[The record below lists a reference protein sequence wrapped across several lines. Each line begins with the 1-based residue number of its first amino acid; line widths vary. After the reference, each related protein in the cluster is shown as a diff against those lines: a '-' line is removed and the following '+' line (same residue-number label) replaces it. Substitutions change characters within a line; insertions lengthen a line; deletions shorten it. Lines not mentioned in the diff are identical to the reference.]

1 MEPPSVSEVSTCV
14 SLLKCRRAVGP
25 DNLPHALSKDG
36 GGLPSQCLSSLLES
50 LWGRDWGTRNE
61 CGKPRGVSSTPIKTR
76 LFASAVFR
84 RIMLVHEAVTRCC
97 LQIRNEAV
105 RESVFGLDSTGTS
118 TEECVPHQKLRWLGH
133 ALRIPNDRLSNRFFF
148 SCPIQSGWGPGD
160 PYCAWLEMLQ
170 DMTANRYQR
179 RSCHPIFYFIE
190 EDDRQPT
197 RPFSFHPLPFILCVR
212 VCKMTQWL
220 ECEFTDRKVR
230 TRPLH
235 LDFPSLGLGNL
246 AVSQPSYFP
255 RVAWQLG
262 TERVLQV
269 NDYYYYYLFS
279 VFGHPTA
286 IPVGPTHLDW
296 PGPETL
302 GTVFDNRCLRTIT
315 RVGWCRRI
323 RNKTVR
329 KRVLGGATGTSIE
342 ECAQHQMLRWFGHV
356 LRMPNHRLL
365 KRVLFSVPNSE
376 WRKQRGSQPVTWQR
390 DKKEIVKSLG
400 AVGAIRLPGWKPR
413 DPHCVWRL
421 EITTKIQII
430 TLKQPELF
438 INTVST
444 CYMYIRNALLIRLL
458 KLLRQPTTGFALLG
472 AHQVHPGGSSNTPIT
487 LEFPSS
493 AVYGDLLSNLQNLV
507 LPANQPPSVQLTA
520 APTNSPALSALRHHL
535 KSIRVT
541 DQCFQLITTNWPRQT
556 LPRCTTLN
564 VEDAHDSNACL
575 TQSLVSLGLSD
586 GSGVSVRHVSAN
598 CPFEAAVVAE
608 QTHTVSHPSTEN
620 PAADLLPNDPSRDA
634 DSEPDTP
641 PPGNEFSLAF
651 PPGGQ
656 QLVPQPPG
664 GYMPRSGRTLMENLR
679 HRAAVLDAEFHQRAM
694 SNPCR
699 EEDLSVS
706 ESHWGSP
713 LRLEDLT
720 FRRLLELL
728 VYYLQRLTRGS
739 QGLDD
744 PSSDQHRIDEGTL
757 LHYAINSMSGPWPER
772 LGQKL
777 IGELR
782 EQSLFN
788 IKTASLLRNC
798 VTSLNLNYYPLVT
811 TELITCLVSKW
822 PHLTELQLNG
832 LQTGQIQPETVDQL
846 GALRNLRLLSLNGLS
861 SVCDRNIGTLINLP
875 ELRILRLAGTSV
887 TDAGW
892 IQMAASSVTSS
903 RPLAEL
909 DASGLRNNLTSR
921 GLEAIVQ
928 LFPNLHH
935 LTIAASEITTDLP
948 DAPTWSAS
956 PLTLLTNLDISE
968 CTLLVALPAVL
979 LPPPAPSR
987 TTGLRILKLHQCS
1000 SLDLTRVLDQLRGHP
1015 LQHLDGLESIP
1026 SLDASLL
1033 ERYCASG
1040 FSLTELHLRRINF
1053 SWMVQSTALR
1063 ARILATTPTHS
1074 LLHLSFPLR
1083 KTNPP
1088 ADSGECSPTSVLSQ
1102 LGRFH
1107 RLQTLDLGGQISKV
1121 AHLVVGA
1128 ERIPTC
1134 QSVTVAAIIVSEDDP
1149 AARCVLLS
1157 APPDTLWT
1165 NLFDARPLSHVL
1177 RSSPNLTLLLN
1188 AAMFH
1193 SHPPVRSFSPSIP
1206 IPDGMC
1212 ADLGTVTTT
1221 EPVSRCNRT
1230 RGFTQ
1235 AAFSSPHNEVDNR
1248 EKQLRETGENAW
1260 TQTLS
1265 DHLKQRCEEAVNYR
1279 TQVRFRRGGH
1289 VDQRNPAFHTG
1300 VDDNSQTVD
1309 SKPQQTKVAVDADPS
1324 AQMDMG
1330 IL

>member
-1 MEPPSVSEVSTCV
+1 IIGDRNCGSFDRCMARTRFLQLRLLLMMMRELVELKKCAVV
-14 SLLKCRRAVGP
+14 LKCLILNGEVI
-25 DNLPHALSKDG
+25 
-36 GGLPSQCLSSLLES
+36 
-50 LWGRDWGTRNE
+50 
-61 CGKPRGVSSTPIKTR
+61 PI
-76 LFASAVFR
+76 SFR
-84 RIMLVHEAVTRCC
+84 MKK
-97 LQIRNEAV
+97 N
-105 RESVFGLDSTGTS
+105 
-118 TEECVPHQKLRWLGH
+118 
-133 ALRIPNDRLSNRFFF
+133 
-148 SCPIQSGWGPGD
+148 
-160 PYCAWLEMLQ
+160 
-170 DMTANRYQR
+170 
-179 RSCHPIFYFIE
+179 
-190 EDDRQPT
+190 
-197 RPFSFHPLPFILCVR
+197 
-212 VCKMTQWL
+212 
-220 ECEFTDRKVR
+220 
-230 TRPLH
+230 
-235 LDFPSLGLGNL
+235 
-246 AVSQPSYFP
+246 
-255 RVAWQLG
+255 
-262 TERVLQV
+262 
-269 NDYYYYYLFS
+269 

-302 GTVFDNRCLRTIT
+302 GTVNQTNDAHRPTPVPEEVVSRHAPISEDAYTFQREEAKRTAEKIRNERAAQNRIKAQLLAEMKADREEKRRNRSAVRNTLSVSSGHATRRKHDVYDAAKLPKPRQEQLRC
-315 RVGWCRRI
+315 RVGSEPHF
-323 RNKTVR
+323 TVTFD
-329 KRVLGGATGTSIE
+329 LDD
-342 ECAQHQMLRWFGHV
+342 F
-356 LRMPNHRLL
+356 
-365 KRVLFSVPNSE
+365 
-376 WRKQRGSQPVTWQR
+376 
-390 DKKEIVKSLG
+390 G
-400 AVGAIRLPGWKPR
+400 AVDFTEDFNLLTYNAAHSLSVTNHLTDFDYRLPTMFS
-413 DPHCVWRL
+413 C
-421 EITTKIQII
+421 
-430 TLKQPELF
+430 
-438 INTVST
+438 
-444 CYMYIRNALLIRLL
+444 ALASGGTHDVIL
-458 KLLRQPTTGFALLG
+458 
-472 AHQVHPGGSSNTPIT
+472 VHPGGSSNTPIT

-520 APTNSPALSALRHHL
+520 APTNSPALSALRYHL

-664 GYMPRSGRTLMENLR
+664 GYMPRSGRTLMENLPEQYSTKER
-679 HRAAVLDAEFHQRAM
+679 CVNVPIHVSAFQDTGLQCWMRNFISV
-694 SNPCR
+694 PCPIHCI
-699 EEDLSVS
+699 S
-706 ESHWGSP
+706 
-713 LRLEDLT
+713 
-720 FRRLLELL
+720 
-728 VYYLQRLTRGS
+728 
-739 QGLDD
+739 
-744 PSSDQHRIDEGTL
+744 
-757 LHYAINSMSGPWPER
+757 
-772 LGQKL
+772 
-777 IGELR
+777 
-782 EQSLFN
+782 SLFPFDFHN
-788 IKTASLLRNC
+788 RTSC

-861 SVCDRNIGTLINLP
+861 SVCDRNIRTLINLP

-935 LTIAASEITTDLP
+935 LTIAASEPNNGIADFEVT
-948 DAPTWSAS
+948 SM
-956 PLTLLTNLDISE
+956 LLTGFDTRTRSTQRQVKTYLPTVGSFYPQLV
-968 CTLLVALPAVL
+968 TLRPVQVL
-979 LPPPAPSR
+979 LFRLFRSC
-987 TTGLRILKLHQCS
+987 LFM
-1000 SLDLTRVLDQLRGHP
+1000 GHP

-1033 ERYCASG
+1033 ERYCAHSYVIRIAG
-1040 FSLTELHLRRINF
+1040 CAILKEARRTTRCTDIEARWSKWLERDRKSELFFFRMYRKL
-1053 SWMVQSTALR
+1053 SDT
-1063 ARILATTPTHS
+1063 
-1074 LLHLSFPLR
+1074 SFPLR

-1088 ADSGECSPTSVLSQ
+1088 ADSGECSPTLVLSQ

-1107 RLQTLDLGGQISKV
+1107 RLQTLDLGGQISEESEVRVLKQIVPQLPDLHYLAVSNLPV

-1128 ERIPTC
+1128 ERISTC

-1165 NLFDARPLSHVL
+1165 NLFDARPLSHIL